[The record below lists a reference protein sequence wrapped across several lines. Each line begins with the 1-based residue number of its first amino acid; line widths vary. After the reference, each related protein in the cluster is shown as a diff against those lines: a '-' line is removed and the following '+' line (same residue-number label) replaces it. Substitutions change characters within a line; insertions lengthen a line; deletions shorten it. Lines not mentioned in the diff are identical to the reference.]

1 MKLNKQYI
9 VGVTGGIATGK
20 STAVNFIKL
29 NGYTAIEFDKINHDL
44 MVQDPIVKSELTAFF
59 GNRIVDKA
67 GNIDRKK
74 LGAIVFNNKEKIE
87 MLNGIMHPKIY
98 RKSIEILA
106 EHRDEDIVFMDIPLL
121 FETKDL
127 IEYFK
132 LKINE
137 VWVIS
142 SKEELQ
148 ISRLMIRN
156 NIDINT
162 ARNLTKSQMNIKVKE
177 KLADVV
183 IYNNYDIENLYDEL
197 RIELNNLKR
206 RVAMY
211 EKQ

>member
-74 LGAIVFNNKEKIE
+74 LGAIVFNNKEKLE